1 MLLQI
6 VKYPHPTLRHKSQPV
21 RRVDAELRDAIR
33 TMFELMYEAQ
43 GIGLAANQVDLPLR
57 LFVVNLSAEHEAE
70 TEQVFINPVI
80 SHPQDHAEQEE
91 GCLSLPG
98 LYGPVRRPRKVRVE
112 AYGLS
117 GAHIVADLDGL
128 PARVVQHEL
137 DHLDGTLFI
146 DRMDSRAQEEL
157 EAGLAAF
164 ETEFLQ
170 LREAGE
176 IPPDDQVQ
184 ARLLELQVKYC

>member
-1 MLLQI
+1 MQI

-21 RRVDAELRDAIR
+21 RRVDAELRDTIR
-33 TMFELMYEAQ
+33 TMFELMYQAQ

-57 LFVVNLSAEHEAE
+57 LFVINLSAEHEAA

-80 SHPQDHAEQEE
+80 SHPQDHTEQEE

-112 AYGLS
+112 AYGLA
-117 GAHIVADLDGL
+117 GEHIAADLDGL

-137 DHLDGTLFI
+137 DHLDGILFI
-146 DRMDSRAQEEL
+146 DRMDEGAQEQVEVEL
-157 EAGLAAF
+157 ATF
-164 ETEFLQ
+164 ETEFQQ
-170 LREAGE
+170 LREADE
-176 IPPDDQVQ
+176 IPPDDQIQ
-184 ARLLELQVKYC
+184 ARLLEWQTKYC

>member
-1 MLLQI
+1 M
-6 VKYPHPTLRHKSQPV
+6 
-21 RRVDAELRDAIR
+21 
-33 TMFELMYEAQ
+33 
-43 GIGLAANQVDLPLR
+43 
-57 LFVVNLSAEHEAE
+57 
-70 TEQVFINPVI
+70 
-80 SHPQDHAEQEE
+80 
-91 GCLSLPG
+91 
-98 LYGPVRRPRKVRVE
+98 E

-146 DRMDSRAQEEL
+146 DRMDSEAQDEL

-164 ETEFLQ
+164 ETEFQQ
-170 LREAGE
+170 LRESGE